1 MEFRFSQAH
10 NVSTERPKANDTQ
23 LRLFHVL
30 TKLRLA
36 PHDDL
41 TGSWEVCSPQS
52 VSQFTAVG
60 YFFGKDLRSAL
71 KRPIGLVE
79 SCCGGTSAQAWTS
92 LSALQA
98 NPALHNHV
106 DEFNHFAANFPGGDT
121 EFVDRQEAY
130 QKWQQQVH
138 DDQVIRPPSKLGI
151 SPLPKPRHQAAR
163 FPPDPRPRGRHQR
176 YLTFPAIYRRFGS
189 TARSRRLSLTRSRAL
204 SGPKAKGI
212 RGAQMPHLN
221 TGLFY
226 PH

>member
-1 MEFRFSQAH
+1 M
-10 NVSTERPKANDTQ
+10 
-23 LRLFHVL
+23 
-30 TKLRLA
+30 
-36 PHDDL
+36 
-41 TGSWEVCSPQS
+41 
-52 VSQFTAVG
+52 SQFTAVG

-138 DDQVIRPPSKLGI
+138 DDQVY
-151 SPLPKPRHQAAR
+151 QAALKAWNIASAQAKASGSPIPAR
-163 FPPDPRPRGRHQR
+163 PAPPGTAPALPYISGHIPTIWFNGTIAPTWGWKPAGR
-176 YLTFPAIYRRFGS
+176 LA
-189 TARSRRLSLTRSRAL
+189 AC
-204 SGPKAKGI
+204 
-212 RGAQMPHLN
+212 
-221 TGLFY
+221 
-226 PH
+226 